1 MLIYFLASSGDRL
14 VNQDINF
21 DSEFHISYDQVTKEL
36 LIEKNYNYIENFW
49 GGNII
54 SLSAIVGRNGVGKSS
69 ILELLK
75 DRFFR
80 GLGIANETIL
90 IYKEK
95 KEQKDIYKL
104 YYNEGLFNEGKIKI
118 NGENYDVNSY
128 IFEKNESSFIKIN
141 ELDLSIQL
149 FKAPS
154 NRKISQTELLNLET
168 TSRMAKNFALINYT
182 YYWNYSRRQ
191 RSLDKES
198 NTKGLEYFDYS
209 IANKLDS
216 VLRDKDKPQIKGIE
230 NIYKINTDQRFG
242 INYLYQLNENNIY
255 DVLNYLKNE
264 KNRELLK
271 QYFMI
276 PEELY
281 IYYDY
286 LDSEKRANSFL
297 FDSNDINEYLRY
309 EDRSRNYQHENLIY
323 DFLLKSPSK
332 KIQLREA
339 IFLRVYDSFFTEIQ
353 GMISSEDIQKNIKT
367 LYENHSNIEEIKN
380 YKDLVIVLEDFIILI
395 FRAIKKAETNEIMN
409 PKNKKILIENFISL
423 HKRYNQF
430 LDFIEYEFCKTVESV
445 TIAGSPRFEKDI
457 NGTVSEGY
465 QDIEIP
471 KITLDNKGIE
481 LALTLFNKYKNI
493 GTNSKI
499 LYFVWRNLSS
509 GQTNILNLLT
519 SLNTAIEKSEKKYI
533 LIFLDEAEVSLHPT
547 WQKNYIK
554 LLVDNIG
561 AKAEEENKKVQI
573 ILTTH
578 SPFVLSDIPTDRV
591 VFLDEKPITKKVYT
605 KKSLDDQPLTFGS
618 NIHDLY
624 MNSFF
629 LEGGLM
635 GDYAKQKINEV
646 ANKLINYNPKQ
657 KQEIKWEDIRKLINQ
672 IGEPIIRTRLVELY
686 DQKRVLNQDFIPNN
700 VDDTISKIQNQ
711 IKKLQSEIQIL
722 KESGDELDSY

>member
-36 LIEKNYNYIENFW
+36 SIKKNYNYIENFW
-49 GGNII
+49 GENII
-54 SLSAIVGRNGVGKSS
+54 SLSAIVGKNGVGKSS

-80 GLGIANETIL
+80 GMGIANETIL
-90 IYKEK
+90 IYKE
-95 KEQKDIYKL
+95 QKDVYKL

-118 NGENYDVNSY
+118 NGKDYDVNSY
-128 IFEKNESSFIKIN
+128 IFEKNESTFIKID

-154 NRKISQTELLNLET
+154 NRNISRMELVNLET
-168 TSRMAKNFALINYT
+168 TSRIAKNSALINYT
-182 YYWNYSRRQ
+182 YYWNYSRRLK
-191 RSLDKES
+191 SLDIES

-216 VLRDKDKPQIKGIE
+216 VLRDKDKPQIVDIE
-230 NIYKINTDQRFG
+230 NIDKINTDQRFG
-242 INYLYQLNENNIY
+242 INYLYQLNENDIY
-255 DVLNYLKNE
+255 NVLNYLKNE

-271 QYFMI
+271 QYFMV

-297 FDSNDINEYLRY
+297 FDLNNTNEYLRY
-309 EDRSRNYQHENLIY
+309 EDRSRNYQHEDLIY
-323 DFLLKSPSK
+323 DFLLNSPSK
-332 KIQLREA
+332 KIQLKEA

-353 GMISSEDIQKNIKT
+353 GMFSSEDIQKNIRMLDKIHSKT
-367 LYENHSNIEEIKN
+367 KKSIRNYRDLKNTLFRFKELIIKAIEEVEI
-380 YKDLVIVLEDFIILI
+380 
-395 FRAIKKAETNEIMN
+395 NEIMKQ
-409 PKNKKILIENFISL
+409 KNKEILFENFISL
-423 HKRYNQF
+423 FDGYYKF
-430 LDFIEYEFCKTVESV
+430 LNFIEYEFCKTVEST
-445 TIAGSPRFEKDI
+445 TISGSPSFEIDI
-457 NGTVSEGY
+457 DGSVSVSY

-481 LALTLFNKYKNI
+481 LALTFFNKYKNI

-533 LIFLDEAEVSLHPT
+533 LILLDEAEVSLHPT

-554 LLVDNIG
+554 LLIDNIG

-578 SPFVLSDIPTDRV
+578 SPLVLSDIPTDRV
-591 VFLDEKPITKKVYT
+591 VFLDEELITKKVYT
-605 KKSLDDQPLTFGS
+605 KKGLDDQPLTFGS

-635 GDYAKQKINEV
+635 GDYAKQKINEI
-646 ANKLINYNPKQ
+646 ANELINYNPKQ

-672 IGEPIIRTRLVELY
+672 IGEPIIRTRLVEIY
-686 DQKRVLNQDFIPNN
+686 DQKRILNQDFIPNN
-700 VDDTISKIQNQ
+700 VEDTISKIQNE

>member
-21 DSEFHISYDQVTKEL
+21 DSELHVTYDQVTKEL
-36 LIEKNYNYIENFW
+36 SIEKNYNYIENFW
-49 GGNII
+49 GENII
-54 SLSAIVGRNGVGKSS
+54 SLSAIVGKNGVGKSS

-80 GLGIANETIL
+80 GMGIANETIL
-90 IYKEK
+90 IY

-118 NGENYDVNSY
+118 NGKNYDVNSY
-128 IFEKNESSFIKIN
+128 IFEKNESPLIKIDD
-141 ELDLSIQL
+141 LDLAIQL

-154 NRKISQTELLNLET
+154 NRKVSRKELINLET
-168 TSRMAKNFALINYT
+168 TSRIAKNSALINYT
-182 YYWNYSRRQ
+182 YYWNYSRRL
-191 RSLDKES
+191 RSLDIES

-216 VLRDKDKPQIKGIE
+216 VLRDKDKPQIVDIE
-230 NIYKINTDQRFG
+230 NIDKINIDQRFG
-242 INYLYQLNENNIY
+242 INYLYQLNENDIY
-255 DVLNYLKNE
+255 NVLNYLKNE

-271 QYFMI
+271 QYFMV

-297 FDSNDINEYLRY
+297 FDLNNTNEYLRY

-323 DFLLKSPSK
+323 DFLLKSPPK

-339 IFLRVYDSFFTEIQ
+339 ILLRVYDSFFTEIQ
-353 GMISSEDIQKNIKT
+353 GMISSEDIQKNIKI
-367 LYENHSNIEEIKN
+367 LYKTHLNTENSIKN
-380 YKDLVIVLEDFIILI
+380 YKDLKIILENFKKLI
-395 FRAIKKAETNEIMN
+395 ISAIEKAKTNEIMKQ
-409 PKNKKILIENFISL
+409 KNKEILLEDFKSLFDGYNEFLNFIE
-423 HKRYNQF
+423 
-430 LDFIEYEFCKTVESV
+430 DEFCKTVEST

-457 NGTVSEGY
+457 DGSVSVSY

-578 SPFVLSDIPTDRV
+578 SPFVLSDIPSDRV
-591 VFLDEKPITKKVYT
+591 VFLYENPITKKVYT

-646 ANKLINYNPKQ
+646 ANQLINYNPKQ
-657 KQEIKWEDIRKLINQ
+657 KQEIKWEDIRRLINQ

>member
-21 DSEFHISYDQVTKEL
+21 DSEFHITYDQVTKEL
-36 LIEKNYNYIENFW
+36 SIKKNYNYIENFW
-49 GGNII
+49 GENII
-54 SLSAIVGRNGVGKSS
+54 SLSAIVGKNGVGKSS

-80 GLGIANETIL
+80 GMGIANETIL
-90 IYKEK
+90 IYKE
-95 KEQKDIYKL
+95 QKDIYKL
-104 YYNEGLFNEGKIKI
+104 FYNEGLFNEGKIKI
-118 NGENYDVNSY
+118 NGKNYDVNSY
-128 IFEKNESSFIKIN
+128 IFEKNESPFIKIE

-154 NRKISQTELLNLET
+154 NRKINRMQLINLET
-168 TSRMAKNFALINYT
+168 TSRIAKNSALINYT
-182 YYWNYSRRQ
+182 YYWNYSRRL
-191 RSLDKES
+191 RSLDIES
-198 NTKGLEYFDYS
+198 NTKELEYFDYS

-216 VLRDKDKPQIKGIE
+216 VLRDKDKPQIVDIE

-242 INYLYQLNENNIY
+242 INYLDQLNENDIY
-255 DVLNYLKNE
+255 NVLNYLNNE

-271 QYFMI
+271 QYFMV

-297 FDSNDINEYLRY
+297 FDLNNTNEYLRY
-309 EDRSRNYQHENLIY
+309 EARPRNYQHEDLIY
-323 DFLLKSPSK
+323 DFLLESPSK

-339 IFLRVYDSFFTEIQ
+339 ILLRVYDSFFTEIQ
-353 GMISSEDIQKNIKT
+353 GTVSSEDIQKNIRKLYKT
-367 LYENHSNIEEIKN
+367 HLNTEIGIQN
-380 YKDLVIVLEDFIILI
+380 YKDLKKVLFNFIRLI
-395 FRAIKKAETNEIMN
+395 IRAIKNTKTNEIMN
-409 PKNKKILIENFISL
+409 QESKEKLIKNSISL
-423 HKRYNQF
+423 FEGYNQF
-430 LDFIEYEFCKTVESV
+430 LDFIEYEFCKTVEST

-457 NGTVSEGY
+457 DGSVSVSY

-519 SLNTAIEKSEKKYI
+519 SLNMAIEKSENKYI

-578 SPFVLSDIPTDRV
+578 SPFVLSDIPSDRV
-591 VFLDEKPITKKVYT
+591 VFLDENPITKKVYT

-635 GDYAKQKINEV
+635 GDYAKQKINEI
-646 ANKLINYNPKQ
+646 ANQLINYNPKQ

-672 IGEPIIRTRLVELY
+672 IGEPIIRTRLVEIY
-686 DQKRVLNQDFIPNN
+686 EQKRILNQDFIPNN
-700 VDDTISKIQNQ
+700 VEDTISKIQNE

>member
-1 MLIYFLASSGDRL
+1 MLIYFLASSGDSL

-21 DSEFHISYDQVTKEL
+21 DSEFHITYNQVTKEL
-36 LIEKNYNYIENFW
+36 SIEKNYNYIENFW
-49 GGNII
+49 GENII
-54 SLSAIVGRNGVGKSS
+54 SLSAIVGKNGVGKSS

-80 GLGIANETIL
+80 GMGITNETIM
-90 IYKEK
+90 IYKE
-95 KEQKDIYKL
+95 QKNLYKL

-118 NGENYDVNSY
+118 NGKNYDVNSY
-128 IFEKNESSFIKIN
+128 IFEKNESAFIKID
-141 ELDLSIQL
+141 ELDFSIQL

-154 NRKISQTELLNLET
+154 NPKINRKKLIDLET
-168 TSRMAKNFALINYT
+168 TSRIAKNSALINYT
-182 YYWNYSRRQ
+182 YYWNYSRRL
-191 RSLDKES
+191 RSLDIES

-216 VLRDKDKPQIKGIE
+216 VLRDKDKPQIVDIE
-230 NIYKINTDQRFG
+230 NIDKINTDQRFG
-242 INYLYQLNENNIY
+242 INYLYQLNEKDIY
-255 DVLNYLKNE
+255 NTLTYLKDE
-264 KNRELLK
+264 KNRGLLK
-271 QYFMI
+271 QYFMV

-297 FDSNDINEYLRY
+297 FDLNNTNEYLRY
-309 EDRSRNYQHENLIY
+309 EDRSRNYQLEDLIY
-323 DFLLKSPSK
+323 DFLLKNNSK

-339 IFLRVYDSFFTEIQ
+339 ILLRVYDSFFTEIQ
-353 GMISSEDIQKNIKT
+353 GMFSSEDIQKDIREMDEIYFNTIKIISNDEDLEFT
-367 LYENHSNIEEIKN
+367 L
-380 YKDLVIVLEDFIILI
+380 LI
-395 FRAIKKAETNEIMN
+395 FKRLIIKAIKKVKANEIMKQ
-409 PKNKKILIENFISL
+409 KNTEILYKNFISL
-423 HKRYNQF
+423 SDGYYEF
-430 LDFIEYEFCKTVESV
+430 LNFIEYEFCKTVEST

-457 NGTVSEGY
+457 DGTVSVSY

-471 KITLDNKGIE
+471 KIKLDNKGIE
-481 LALTLFNKYKNI
+481 IALTLFNKYKNI

-509 GQTNILNLLT
+509 GQMNILNLLT
-519 SLNTAIEKSEKKYI
+519 SLNAAIEKSEKKYI
-533 LIFLDEAEVSLHPT
+533 LILLDEAEVSLHPT

-554 LLVDNIG
+554 LLIDNIG

-591 VFLDEKPITKKVYT
+591 VFLDEEPITKKVYT

-635 GDYAKQKINEV
+635 GDYAKQKINEI

-672 IGEPIIRTRLVELY
+672 IGEPIIRTRLVEIY
-686 DQKRVLNQDFIPNN
+686 DQKRILNQDFIPNN
-700 VDDTISKIQNQ
+700 VEDTISKIQNE

>member
-1 MLIYFLASSGDRL
+1 MLIYFLASSGDTL

-21 DSEFHISYDQVTKEL
+21 DSEFHITYDQVTKEL
-36 LIEKNYNYIENFW
+36 LIKKNYNYIENFW
-49 GGNII
+49 GENII
-54 SLSAIVGRNGVGKSS
+54 SLSAIVGKNGVGKSS

-80 GLGIANETIL
+80 GMGIANETIL
-90 IYKEK
+90 IYKE
-95 KEQKDIYKL
+95 QKGIYKL
-104 YYNEGLFNEGKIKI
+104 FYNEGLFNEGKIKI
-118 NGENYDVNSY
+118 NGKNYDVNSY
-128 IFEKNESSFIKIN
+128 IFEKNESPFIKIE

-154 NRKISQTELLNLET
+154 NRKINRKQLINLET
-168 TSRMAKNFALINYT
+168 TSRIAKNSALINYT
-182 YYWNYSRRQ
+182 YYWNYSRRL
-191 RSLDKES
+191 RALDIES

-216 VLRDKDKPQIKGIE
+216 VLRDKDKPQIVDIE
-230 NIYKINTDQRFG
+230 NIDKINTDQRFG
-242 INYLYQLNENNIY
+242 INYLDQLNENDIY
-255 DVLNYLKNE
+255 NVLNYLKNE

-271 QYFMI
+271 QYFMV

-297 FDSNDINEYLRY
+297 FDLNNTNEYLRY
-309 EDRSRNYQHENLIY
+309 EARPRNYQHEDLIY
-323 DFLLKSPSK
+323 DFLLETPSK

-339 IFLRVYDSFFTEIQ
+339 ILLRVYDSFFTEIQ
-353 GMISSEDIQKNIKT
+353 GTVSSEDIQKNIRKLYKT
-367 LYENHSNIEEIKN
+367 HLNTEIGIQN
-380 YKDLVIVLEDFIILI
+380 YKDLKKVLFNFIRLI
-395 FRAIKKAETNEIMN
+395 IRAIKNTKTNEIMN
-409 PKNKKILIENFISL
+409 QESKEKLIKNSISL
-423 HKRYNQF
+423 FEGYNQF
-430 LDFIEYEFCKTVESV
+430 LDFIEYKFCKTVEST
-445 TIAGSPRFEKDI
+445 TIAGSPRFERDI
-457 NGTVSEGY
+457 DGSVSVSY

-519 SLNTAIEKSEKKYI
+519 SLNTAIEKSENKYI

-554 LLVDNIG
+554 LLIDNIG

-578 SPFVLSDIPTDRV
+578 SPFVLSDIPSDRV
-591 VFLDEKPITKKVYT
+591 VFLDENPITKKVYT

-635 GDYAKQKINEV
+635 GDYAKQKINEI
-646 ANKLINYNPKQ
+646 ANQLINYNPKQ
-657 KQEIKWEDIRKLINQ
+657 KQDIKWEDIRKLINQ
-672 IGEPIIRTRLVELY
+672 IGEPIIRTRLVEIY

-700 VDDTISKIQNQ
+700 VEDTISKIQNE

>member
-1 MLIYFLASSGDRL
+1 MLIYFLASSGDSL

-21 DSEFHISYDQVTKEL
+21 DSEFHITYDQVTKEL
-36 LIEKNYNYIENFW
+36 SIEKNYNYIENFW
-49 GGNII
+49 GENII
-54 SLSAIVGRNGVGKSS
+54 SLSAIVGKNGVGKSS

-80 GLGIANETIL
+80 GMGITNETIM
-90 IYKEK
+90 IYKE
-95 KEQKDIYKL
+95 QKNLYKL

-118 NGENYDVNSY
+118 NGKNYDVNFY
-128 IFEKNESSFIKIN
+128 IFEKNESPFIKID
-141 ELDLSIQL
+141 ELDFSIQL

-154 NRKISQTELLNLET
+154 NREITRKELIDLET
-168 TSRMAKNFALINYT
+168 TSRIAKNSALINYT
-182 YYWNYSRRQ
+182 YYWNYSRRL
-191 RSLDKES
+191 RFLDLES

-216 VLRDKDKPQIKGIE
+216 VLRDKDKPQIVDLE
-230 NIYKINTDQRFG
+230 NIDKINTDQRFG
-242 INYLYQLNENNIY
+242 INYIYQLYENDIY
-255 DVLNYLKNE
+255 NTLNYLKDE

-271 QYFMI
+271 QYFMV

-297 FDSNDINEYLRY
+297 YDLNNTNEYLRY
-309 EDRSRNYQHENLIY
+309 EDRSKNYQLEDLIY

-339 IFLRVYDSFFTEIQ
+339 LLLRVYDSFFTEIQ
-353 GMISSEDIQKNIKT
+353 GMFSSEDIQNNIRI
-367 LYENHSNIEEIKN
+367 LDEIHSNIKKSIRNNKELKITLLRFRRLIIKSIE
-380 YKDLVIVLEDFIILI
+380 KV
-395 FRAIKKAETNEIMN
+395 ETNEIMKQ
-409 PKNKKILIENFISL
+409 KNKEILFENFISL
-423 HKRYNQF
+423 FDGYNEF
-430 LDFIEYEFCKTVESV
+430 LNFIEYEFCEKVEST
-445 TIAGSPRFEKDI
+445 TIAGNPRFEKDI
-457 NGTVSEGY
+457 NETVSVSY

-471 KITLDNKGIE
+471 KIKLDNKGIE

-509 GQTNILNLLT
+509 GQMNILNLLT
-519 SLNTAIEKSEKKYI
+519 SLNAAIEKSEKRYI
-533 LIFLDEAEVSLHPT
+533 LILLDEAEVSLHPT

-554 LLVDNIG
+554 LLIDNIG

-578 SPFVLSDIPTDRV
+578 SPLVLSDIPTDRV
-591 VFLDEKPITKKVYT
+591 VFLDEELITKKVYT
-605 KKSLDDQPLTFGS
+605 KKGLDDQPLTFGS

-635 GDYAKQKINEV
+635 GDYAKQKINEI
-646 ANKLINYNPKQ
+646 ANELINYNPKQ

-672 IGEPIIRTRLVELY
+672 IGEPIIRTRLVEIY
-686 DQKRVLNQDFIPNN
+686 DQKRILNQDFIPNN
-700 VDDTISKIQNQ
+700 VEDTISKIQNE

>member
-1 MLIYFLASSGDRL
+1 MLIYYLASSGDRL

-21 DSEFHISYDQVTKEL
+21 DSEFHITYDQVTKEL
-36 LIEKNYNYIENFW
+36 SIKKNYNYIENFW
-49 GGNII
+49 GENII
-54 SLSAIVGRNGVGKSS
+54 SLSAIVGKNGVGKSS

-80 GLGIANETIL
+80 GMGIANETIL
-90 IYKEK
+90 IYKE
-95 KEQKDIYKL
+95 QKNIYKL

-118 NGENYDVNSY
+118 NGKNYDVNSY
-128 IFEKNESSFIKIN
+128 IFEKNESPFIKID

-154 NRKISQTELLNLET
+154 NRKISRKELIDLET
-168 TSRMAKNFALINYT
+168 TSRIAKNSALINYT
-182 YYWNYSRRQ
+182 YYWNYSRRL
-191 RSLDKES
+191 RSLDIES
-198 NTKGLEYFDYS
+198 NAKGFEYFDYS

-216 VLRDKDKPQIKGIE
+216 VLRDKDKPQIVDIE
-230 NIYKINTDQRFG
+230 NIDKINTDQRFG
-242 INYLYQLNENNIY
+242 INYLYQLNENDIY
-255 DVLNYLKNE
+255 NTLNYLKNE
-264 KNRELLK
+264 KNRGLLK
-271 QYFMI
+271 QYFMV

-286 LDSEKRANSFL
+286 LDSEKRANSIL
-297 FDSNDINEYLRY
+297 FDLNNTNEYLRY
-309 EDRSRNYQHENLIY
+309 EDRSRNYQLEDLIY

-353 GMISSEDIQKNIKT
+353 GMFSSEDIQKDIRELDKF
-367 LYENHSNIEEIKN
+367 HSNTKKSILN
-380 YKDLVIVLEDFIILI
+380 NKDLKFTLLRFRRLIIK
-395 FRAIKKAETNEIMN
+395 AIEKVKTNEIMKQ
-409 PKNKKILIENFISL
+409 KNKEILFENFISL
-423 HKRYNQF
+423 FNGYYEF
-430 LDFIEYEFCKTVESV
+430 LNFIEYEFCKTVEST

-457 NGTVSEGY
+457 DGSVSVSY

-471 KITLDNKGIE
+471 KIKLDNKGIE

-509 GQTNILNLLT
+509 GQMNILNLLT
-519 SLNTAIEKSEKKYI
+519 SLNAAIEKSEKKYI
-533 LIFLDEAEVSLHPT
+533 LILLDEAEVSLHPT

-554 LLVDNIG
+554 LLIDNIG

-591 VFLDEKPITKKVYT
+591 VFLDEEPITKKVYT

-635 GDYAKQKINEV
+635 GDYAKQKINEI

-672 IGEPIIRTRLVELY
+672 IGEPIIRTRLIEIY

-700 VDDTISKIQNQ
+700 VEDTISKIQNE

>member
-21 DSEFHISYDQVTKEL
+21 DSEFHITYDQVTKEL
-36 LIEKNYNYIENFW
+36 SIKKNYNYIENFW
-49 GGNII
+49 GENII
-54 SLSAIVGRNGVGKSS
+54 SLSAIVGKNGVGKSS

-80 GLGIANETIL
+80 GMGIANETIL
-90 IYKEK
+90 IYKE
-95 KEQKDIYKL
+95 QKDIYKL
-104 YYNEGLFNEGKIKI
+104 FYNEGLFNEGKIKI
-118 NGENYDVNSY
+118 NGKNYDVNSY
-128 IFEKNESSFIKIN
+128 IFEKNESPFIKIE

-154 NRKISQTELLNLET
+154 NLKINRKQLINLET
-168 TSRMAKNFALINYT
+168 TSRIAKNSALINYT
-182 YYWNYSRRQ
+182 YYWNYSRRL
-191 RSLDKES
+191 RSLDIES

-216 VLRDKDKPQIKGIE
+216 VLRDKDKPQIVDRE
-230 NIYKINTDQRFG
+230 NIDKINTDQRFG
-242 INYLYQLNENNIY
+242 INYLDQLSENDIY
-255 DVLNYLKNE
+255 NVLNYLKNE

-271 QYFMI
+271 QYFMV

-297 FDSNDINEYLRY
+297 FDLNNTNEYLRY
-309 EDRSRNYQHENLIY
+309 EARPRNYQHEDLIY
-323 DFLLKSPSK
+323 DFLLESPSK

-339 IFLRVYDSFFTEIQ
+339 ILLRVYDSFFTEIQ
-353 GMISSEDIQKNIKT
+353 GTISSEDIQKNIRKLYKT
-367 LYENHSNIEEIKN
+367 HLNTEIGIQNYE
-380 YKDLVIVLEDFIILI
+380 DLKKVLFNFIRLI
-395 FRAIKKAETNEIMN
+395 IRAIKNTKTNEIIN
-409 PKNKKILIENFISL
+409 QESKEKLINNSISL
-423 HKRYNQF
+423 FEGYNQF
-430 LDFIEYEFCKTVESV
+430 LDFIEYEFCKTVEST
-445 TIAGSPRFEKDI
+445 TIAGIPRFEKNID
-457 NGTVSEGY
+457 GSVSVSY

-493 GTNSKI
+493 GANSKI

-509 GQTNILNLLT
+509 GQTNILNLVT

-533 LIFLDEAEVSLHPT
+533 LILLDEAEVSLHPT

-554 LLVDNIG
+554 LLIDNIG

-591 VFLDEKPITKKVYT
+591 VFLDEKPITNKVYT

-635 GDYAKQKINEV
+635 GDYAKQKINEI
-646 ANKLINYNPKQ
+646 ANELINYNPKQ

-672 IGEPIIRTRLVELY
+672 IGEPIIRTRLVEIY
-686 DQKRVLNQDFIPNN
+686 DQKRILNQDFIPNN
-700 VDDTISKIQNQ
+700 VEDTISKIQNE

>member
-21 DSEFHISYDQVTKEL
+21 DSEFHITYDQVTKEL
-36 LIEKNYNYIENFW
+36 SIKKNYNYIKNFW
-49 GGNII
+49 GENII
-54 SLSAIVGRNGVGKSS
+54 SLSAIVGKNGVGKSS

-80 GLGIANETIL
+80 GMGTANETIL
-90 IYKEK
+90 IYKE
-95 KEQKDIYKL
+95 QKDIYKL
-104 YYNEGLFNEGKIKI
+104 FYNEGLFNESKIKI
-118 NGENYDVNSY
+118 NGKNYDVNSY
-128 IFEKNESSFIKIN
+128 IFEKNESPFIKIE

-154 NRKISQTELLNLET
+154 NQKINRKQLINLET
-168 TSRMAKNFALINYT
+168 TSRIAKNSALINYT
-182 YYWNYSRRQ
+182 YYWNYSRRL
-191 RSLDKES
+191 RSLDIES

-216 VLRDKDKPQIKGIE
+216 VLRDKDKPQIVDIE
-230 NIYKINTDQRFG
+230 NIDKINTDRRFD
-242 INYLYQLNENNIY
+242 INYLDQLNENDIY
-255 DVLNYLKNE
+255 NVLNYLRNE

-271 QYFMI
+271 QYFMV

-286 LDSEKRANSFL
+286 LNSEKRANYFL
-297 FDSNDINEYLRY
+297 FDLNNTNEYLRY
-309 EDRSRNYQHENLIY
+309 EDRSRNYQHEDLIY

-353 GMISSEDIQKNIKT
+353 SMFSSEGIQKNISEFDKIYSKVKKRIRDYEDLKT
-367 LYENHSNIEEIKN
+367 TL
-380 YKDLVIVLEDFIILI
+380 LRFRRLIL
-395 FRAIKKAETNEIMN
+395 RAIEKVETNESMKQ
-409 PKNKKILIENFISL
+409 KNKEILSKNFISL
-423 HKRYNQF
+423 FDGYNDF
-430 LDFIEYEFCKTVESV
+430 LNFIEDEFCKTVEST

-457 NGTVSEGY
+457 DGSVSVSY

>member
-21 DSEFHISYDQVTKEL
+21 DSEFHITYDQVTKEL
-36 LIEKNYNYIENFW
+36 SIKKNYNYIKNFW
-49 GGNII
+49 GENII
-54 SLSAIVGRNGVGKSS
+54 SLSAIVGKNGVGKSS

-80 GLGIANETIL
+80 GMGTANETIL
-90 IYKEK
+90 IYKE
-95 KEQKDIYKL
+95 QKDIYKL
-104 YYNEGLFNEGKIKI
+104 FYNEGLFNEGKIKI
-118 NGENYDVNSY
+118 NGKNYDVNSY
-128 IFEKNESSFIKIN
+128 IFEKNESPFIKIE

-154 NRKISQTELLNLET
+154 NRKINRKQLINLET
-168 TSRMAKNFALINYT
+168 TSRIAKNSALINYT
-182 YYWNYSRRQ
+182 YYWNYSRRL
-191 RSLDKES
+191 RSLDIES

-216 VLRDKDKPQIKGIE
+216 VLRDKDKPQIVDIE
-230 NIYKINTDQRFG
+230 NIDKINTDRRFD
-242 INYLYQLNENNIY
+242 INYLDQLNENDIY
-255 DVLNYLKNE
+255 NVLNYLRNE

-271 QYFMI
+271 QYFMV

-286 LDSEKRANSFL
+286 LNSEKRANYFL
-297 FDSNDINEYLRY
+297 FDLNNTNEYLRY
-309 EDRSRNYQHENLIY
+309 EDRSRNYQHEDLIY

-353 GMISSEDIQKNIKT
+353 SMFSSEGIQKNISEFDKIYSKVKKRIRDYEDLKT
-367 LYENHSNIEEIKN
+367 TL
-380 YKDLVIVLEDFIILI
+380 LRFRRLIL
-395 FRAIKKAETNEIMN
+395 RAIEKVETNESMKQ
-409 PKNKKILIENFISL
+409 KNKEILSKNFISL
-423 HKRYNQF
+423 FDGYNDF
-430 LDFIEYEFCKTVESV
+430 LNFIEDEFCKTVESV

-493 GTNSKI
+493 GTNSKM

-700 VDDTISKIQNQ
+700 VDDTISKIQNE